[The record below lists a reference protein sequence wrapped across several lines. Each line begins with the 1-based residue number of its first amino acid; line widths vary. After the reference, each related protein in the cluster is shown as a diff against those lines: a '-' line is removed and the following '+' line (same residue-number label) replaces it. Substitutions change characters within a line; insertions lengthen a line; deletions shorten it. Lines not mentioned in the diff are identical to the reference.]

1 MILPGLISIAFYKRR
16 PTLVQIGLGLVATI
30 LLSAVL
36 GYISPGGP
44 LGQLGSVIVAIV
56 GGVVIYF
63 AILWYLIY
71 VYQPKHAA
79 RPVPDSPSTPP

>member
-1 MILPGLISIAFYKRR
+1 
-16 PTLVQIGLGLVATI
+16 
-30 LLSAVL
+30 
-36 GYISPGGP
+36 
-44 LGQLGSVIVAIV
+44 VIVAIV